1 LNPRE
6 FEQWG
11 QTLKLPAA
19 GIESIA
25 KIRSAPPSRR
35 VQGRASNVS
44 GTYPSQKM
52 GLTIQFESHKVELW
66 AIYLMEHDPNVLEY
80 YDQPSSFKIQYTNK
94 SGRKIGHYHTPD
106 FFVLSADNAAWV
118 EWKTEAQLQKLS
130 EKYPTRYLQA
140 ADGSWRCPP
149 AEAYAEPLGLKYQV
163 RTDAELQPIYIQ
175 NLIFLEDYLRFT
187 ADSNPS
193 IQALVKQRVKT
204 SPGITL
210 ANLLASES
218 QIGANDVYAMLVLD
232 HLYIPLS
239 EVPLVQHERVRLYPD
254 QPTYDTYSQSS
265 QHQIAISAA
274 TALPTLVANT
284 RLRWDGRLWTLV
296 NLGETT
302 TTLLPEIG
310 QPLQISSA
318 FFYQLLDGGAISFP
332 EVAGATNPEV
342 MALMEDASPSD
353 LRTANQRFEAV
364 MADREQGTAGQSDIP
379 KRTLSRWLK
388 QWREAEI
395 KYGCGYVGLLPR
407 TQSRGNRTAKAPTS
421 ASELLNTFITEQFE
435 TPTQAPAAS
444 VYRAYQRACEQQ
456 GIPPLSSRAFY
467 QRLKQRPQNEQTEKR
482 KGSKAAYRTQ
492 PWYWELTY
500 STPRHGDRPLGIVH
514 IDHTQLDLEL
524 RSATTGRLL
533 GRPWLTLMVDAYSRR
548 ILAIYLTFDPPSYRS
563 CMMAIRICVQRFGR
577 FPQAIVVDGGK
588 EFHSVYFDTLL
599 ARYHCTKKTRP
610 GAKPRFGSVIERL
623 FGTTNTQ
630 LIFNLLGNTQ
640 ATKQVREITKAV
652 NPKQHALWT
661 LGDLYAYLVEYAY
674 VIYDQNEHPALSMSP
689 QNAYE
694 QGEINTGER
703 LHRRIAYDEDF
714 ILATHPSPRS
724 GQALV
729 QPGKGIKLNYLYYW
743 SDAFR
748 HPEVERTKVSVRYDP
763 FDLGVAYAYVQGR
776 WVKCISQY
784 YSIFSGRSERELLL
798 ASLEIK
804 QQAKLTQ
811 TPTTI
816 SAKRLAD
823 FLNDV
828 TAHEALMLQRLRDLE
843 GQNVLNTLGQRSSS
857 APQIQPP
864 TEPFASGSL
873 QTLADI
879 QPERI
884 LSLDLSQIPLFEEYR

>member
-6 FEQWG
+6 FDRWC
-11 QTLKLPAA
+11 QTLNLPAA
-19 GIESIA
+19 AIEAIA

-80 YDQPSSFKIQYTNK
+80 YDQPSCFKIQYTNS

-106 FFVLSADNAAWV
+106 FFVMSADNAAWV

-130 EKYPTRYLQA
+130 EKYPTRYIQA
-140 ADGSWRCPP
+140 TDGSWRCPP
-149 AEAYAEPLGLKYQV
+149 GEAYAEPLGLKYQV

-193 IQALVKQRVKT
+193 IQALVKYRVKT
-204 SPGITL
+204 SPGITIT
-210 ANLLASES
+210 NLLASES
-218 QIGANDVYAMLVLD
+218 QIGANDIYVMLVLD
-232 HLYIPLS
+232 HLYVPLS
-239 EVPLVQHERVRLYPD
+239 EVPLVQHERVQLYPD

-265 QHQIAISAA
+265 QRQKAISIAA

-332 EVAGATNPEV
+332 EAEGATNPEV
-342 MALMEDASPSD
+342 MALMEGASPSD
-353 LRTANQRFEAV
+353 LRAANQRFEAV
-364 MADREQGTAGQSDIP
+364 MAETVADDIS
-379 KRTLSRWLK
+379 KRTLGRWVK
-388 QWREAEI
+388 QFREAEL

-407 TQSRGNRTAKAPTS
+407 TQARGNRTAKAPTV
-421 ASELLNTFITEQFE
+421 ASELLDTFITERFE

-456 GIPPLSSRAFY
+456 GIPSLSRCTFY
-467 QRLKQRPQNEQTEKR
+467 ARLQQRPIHEQTEKR
-482 KGSKAAYRTQ
+482 KGSKAAYRHQ

-623 FGTTNTQ
+623 FGTANTQ

-661 LGDLYAYLVEYAY
+661 LGDLYTYLVEYAY

-689 QNAYE
+689 QSAYE
-694 QGEINTGER
+694 QGEMNAGER

-784 YSIFSGRSERELLL
+784 YSVFSGRSERELLL

-823 FLNDV
+823 FLSNV

-843 GQNVLNTLGQRSSS
+843 GQNVLNTLEQKSSS
-857 APQIQPP
+857 VPQIQRQSQ
-864 TEPFASGSL
+864 TESEPLLSSFPELASS
-873 QTLADI
+873 
-879 QPERI
+879 QPNPALVI
-884 LSLDLSQIPLFEEYR
+884 DLSQIPLFEEYR

>member
-1 LNPRE
+1 MNPRE
-6 FEQWG
+6 FERWC
-11 QTLKLPAA
+11 QTLNLPAA
-19 GIESIA
+19 AIEAIA

-44 GTYPSQKM
+44 GTYPSKKM

-80 YDQPSSFKIQYTNK
+80 YDQPSCFKIQYTNK

-106 FFVLSADNAAWV
+106 FFVMSADSAAWV

-130 EKYPTRYLQA
+130 EKYPTRYLQS

-149 AEAYAEPLGLKYQV
+149 GEAYAESLGLKYQV
-163 RTDAELQPIYIQ
+163 CTDASLDPIYIQ
-175 NLIFLEDYLRFT
+175 NLIFLEDYLKFKT
-187 ADSNPS
+187 DSNLS
-193 IQALVKQRVKT
+193 NQALVKERVKT
-204 SPGITL
+204 SPGITITT
-210 ANLLASES
+210 LLASES
-218 QIGANDVYAMLVLD
+218 QLGANDVYVTLVQGELYVAM
-232 HLYIPLS
+232 S
-239 EVPLVQHERVRLYPD
+239 EVPLIQHERVRLYPD
-254 QPTYDTYSQSS
+254 RPTYDTYNQSS
-265 QHQIAISAA
+265 QHQTASNLAA
-274 TALPTLVANT
+274 TALPPLIANT
-284 RLRWDGRLWTLV
+284 HLRWDGRLWTLV

-332 EVAGATNPEV
+332 EAEGATNPEV
-342 MALMEDASPSD
+342 MALMEGASPSD
-353 LRTANQRFEAV
+353 LRAANQRFEAV
-364 MADREQGTAGQSDIP
+364 MAGTVADGIS
-379 KRTLSRWLK
+379 KRTLGRWVK
-388 QWREAEI
+388 QFREAEL
-395 KYGCGYVGLLPR
+395 KYGCGYIGLLPR
-407 TQSRGNRTAKAPTS
+407 TQARGNRTAKAPTS
-421 ASELLNTFITEQFE
+421 ASELLDTFITERFE

-456 GIPPLSSRAFY
+456 GIPSLSRCTFY
-467 QRLKQRPQNEQTEKR
+467 ARLQQRPIHEQTEKR
-482 KGSKAAYRTQ
+482 KGSKAAYRHQ

-640 ATKQVREITKAV
+640 ATKQVREMTKAV

-674 VIYDQNEHPALSMSP
+674 VVYDQNEHPALSMSP
-689 QNAYE
+689 QSAYE
-694 QGEINTGER
+694 QGEMNAGER

-811 TPTTI
+811 TPSTI

-823 FLNDV
+823 FLSNV
-828 TAHEALMLQRLRDLE
+828 TAHETLMLQRLRDLE
-843 GQNVLNTLGQRSSS
+843 GQNVLNTLGQKSSS
-857 APQIQPP
+857 ASQIQIQKEP
-864 TEPFASGSL
+864 EPFAPSFPE
-873 QTLADI
+873 LAST
-879 QPERI
+879 QPNPALVI
-884 LSLDLSQIPLFEEYR
+884 DPLGLLMC